1 LKNAGKKDLRWA
13 NQLKKLIEKLD
24 KLIFPDAPAKVLI
37 RKASKRNFTATYTHQ
52 SRCGGNYYTVFA
64 KNLCSGIREGGNE
77 LIFEKRKNGSIKILP
92 PEKFIVPPIR
102 TILVALACHEV
113 RHRMQLHGK
122 IKFLMQ
128 NLPESRQSPLLL
140 ESLSYITFLFTATRK
155 EAAEK
160 GARAQFIA
168 RSITDFR
175 ELDAMVLEIMVIH
188 IFKPGDPLSKVLP
201 LLELGTEQKP

>member
-1 LKNAGKKDLRWA
+1 MKNAGKKDLRWA

-92 PEKFIVPPIR
+92 PEKFFCPADTDNIGR
-102 TILVALACHEV
+102 ACLSRGEAPHATPW
-113 RHRMQLHGK
+113 QDQ
-122 IKFLMQ
+122 ISYA
-128 NLPESRQSPLLL
+128 ES
-140 ESLSYITFLFTATRK
+140 A
-155 EAAEK
+155 
-160 GARAQFIA
+160 
-168 RSITDFR
+168 
-175 ELDAMVLEIMVIH
+175 
-188 IFKPGDPLSKVLP
+188 
-201 LLELGTEQKP
+201 

>member
-1 LKNAGKKDLRWA
+1 
-13 NQLKKLIEKLD
+13 
-24 KLIFPDAPAKVLI
+24 
-37 RKASKRNFTATYTHQ
+37 
-52 SRCGGNYYTVFA
+52 
-64 KNLCSGIREGGNE
+64 
-77 LIFEKRKNGSIKILP
+77 
-92 PEKFIVPPIR
+92 
-102 TILVALACHEV
+102 
-113 RHRMQLHGK
+113 MQLHGK